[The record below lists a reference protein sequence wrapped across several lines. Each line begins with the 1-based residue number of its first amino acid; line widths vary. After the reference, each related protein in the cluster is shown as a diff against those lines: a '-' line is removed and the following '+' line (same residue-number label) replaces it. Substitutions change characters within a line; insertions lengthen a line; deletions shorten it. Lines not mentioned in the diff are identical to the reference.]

1 MARNRIGLNFE
12 GWEDMMENL
21 DRLGGTREMKRAVT
35 NALVASKEYVTPII
49 EKSVSNSNLPARGEY
64 SFGGTKQSIDKSNE
78 VGWSAM
84 TGTINVGF
92 DFEKSGP
99 KSIYLMYGTPKMNPA
114 KGLKSAIYGSK
125 TKKKVAEIQSEEVN
139 KVIQEIMGG

>member
-35 NALVASKEYVTPII
+35 NALVASKEYVTPLI
-49 EKSVSNSNLPARGEY
+49 ETAVSNSNLPARGEY
-64 SFGGTKQSIDKSNE
+64 SFGGTRESIDRSNDVE
-78 VGWSAM
+78 WSAM
-84 TGTINVGF
+84 TGSINIGF
-92 DFEKSGP
+92 DFEESGL

-114 KGLKSAIYGSK
+114 RGLKNAIYGTR
-125 TKKKVAEIQSEEVN
+125 TKREIAEIQSEEIN
-139 KVIQEIMGG
+139 RVINEIMGG